1 VTNIR
6 RIAVALDKTLVLP
19 GERLSVNGAV
29 GRRTAAKGY
38 VLAPYIAGGRLSSD
52 IGGGVSQFATT
63 MFNAAFFAGV
73 RLDEHQAHSFYIS
86 RYPPGREATI
96 NYPEID
102 LAWTNDTT
110 APILV
115 RTATTGTS
123 VTVALY
129 GRDDGRTVTGATSA
143 GAPAAGGG
151 FRTTVRRT
159 VDVQGARRRFR
170 SSRRPTGRR
179 RDDPRGGP
187 VTALRFDALFVVCL
201 LGAAVPL
208 ALGLLPRLRLP
219 SAVLEIAAGV
229 IIGPSVLGWI
239 EPDEPVLV
247 AALLG
252 LAALL
257 FLAGL
262 EIDVSQAGRRELSL
276 AVAGYAVTLVLAAVV
291 AGGLAGVGWI
301 DSPALVAIALSA
313 TSLGLVVP
321 VLKDAG
327 RAQSALGQVV
337 IVGSSTA
344 DVASIV
350 LLSVLFGAEGGAA
363 SRFVLLL
370 SFCAVVVAIAAG
382 AMGVRRSPR
391 TRAVI
396 EALQD
401 STAQIRIR
409 LSLVLLVGLTA
420 LAARVGLET
429 ILGGVPGR
437 GRPERPRPAPAGASA
452 LAHRARRDRLRLPD
466 SRLLRDDRAPARHR
480 RARRQ
485 PGGAPA
491 GAGAHAG
498 PSRRP
503 RVPAVLHIRTLG
515 LRSSIAVGLLQ
526 ATSLPFLVAAA
537 MVGREL
543 ELVSAT
549 TASALIASGVL
560 QSPSSR
566 PPRTRCSGRRQ
577 SLPAP
582 GHRRRSP

>member
-1 VTNIR
+1 
-6 RIAVALDKTLVLP
+6 
-19 GERLSVNGAV
+19 
-29 GRRTAAKGY
+29 
-38 VLAPYIAGGRLSSD
+38 
-52 IGGGVSQFATT
+52 
-63 MFNAAFFAGV
+63 
-73 RLDEHQAHSFYIS
+73 
-86 RYPPGREATI
+86 
-96 NYPEID
+96 
-102 LAWTNDTT
+102 
-110 APILV
+110 
-115 RTATTGTS
+115 
-123 VTVALY
+123 
-129 GRDDGRTVTGATSA
+129 
-143 GAPAAGGG
+143 
-151 FRTTVRRT
+151 
-159 VDVQGARRRFR
+159 
-170 SSRRPTGRR
+170 
-179 RDDPRGGP
+179 

-291 AGGLAGVGWI
+291 AGGLASVGWI

-429 ILGGVPGR
+429 ILGAFLAGVVLSVLDR
-437 GRPERPRPAPAGASA
+437 RPQEHP
-452 LAHRARRDRLRLPD
+452 RLRTGLDAIGFGFLIPVFYVTTGLQLD
-466 SRLLRDDRAPARHR
+466 IGELVASPAALLQVPVLMLGLIVVR
-480 RARRQ
+480 
-485 PGGAPA
+485 G
-491 GAGAHAG
+491 
-498 PSRRP
+498 
-503 RVPAVLHIRTLG
+503 VPAVLHIRTLG

-543 ELVSAT
+543 ALVSST

-560 QSPSSR
+560 SVALFPAAAYALLG
-566 PPRTRCSGRRQ
+566 TADEA
-577 SLPAP
+577 LPAP
-582 GHRRRSP
+582 KAPDAPRR